1 MIISTFATYSTVSIN
16 NIVFQFI
23 RYIPDHE
30 ELEVLRDRMEH
41 LFNKYGDD
49 VMVEKDD
56 DGNTLHVY
64 FNIGIHEGRKRYEC
78 SNCGSGFHVEEGIP
92 EEIEQ
97 LEYKLEYENENQ

>member
-1 MIISTFATYSTVSIN
+1 M
-16 NIVFQFI
+16 
-23 RYIPDHE
+23 
-30 ELEVLRDRMEH
+30 EVLRDNMEH

-49 VMVEKDD
+49 IMVEEDD

-78 SNCGSGFHVEEGIP
+78 CSCGSGFLVEEGTP

-97 LEYKLEYENENQ
+97 LEYKLEYENQ